1 MNAPLYP
8 ERLLRLQADDQLDL
22 SLATSGVQRYVW
34 DSRFGQMLI
43 EVSEGRMYVN
53 GEPVEPSPP
62 PASGMNRRS

>member
-22 SLATSGVQRYVW
+22 SLATSGVERYVW

-43 EVSEGRMYVN
+43 EVTDGRMFVN
-53 GEPVEPSPP
+53 GQPVEPAPP
-62 PASGMNRRS
+62 TASGMERRR

>member
-34 DSRFGQMLI
+34 DGRFGQMLI
-43 EVSEGRMYVN
+43 EVKEGRSYVN
-53 GEPVEPSPP
+53 GEPVEPSPMA
-62 PASGMNRRS
+62 ASGLDRHR